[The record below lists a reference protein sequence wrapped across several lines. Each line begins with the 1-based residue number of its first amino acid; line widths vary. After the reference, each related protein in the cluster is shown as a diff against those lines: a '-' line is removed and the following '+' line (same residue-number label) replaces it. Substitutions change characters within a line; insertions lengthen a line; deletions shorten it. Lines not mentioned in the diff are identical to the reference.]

1 MSSMRV
7 KAILAAVTLGGVAAG
22 LTTLAAA
29 GGGGSFSERLTG
41 YEEVP
46 AVSSAASGHF
56 RASLDSSEVEWSLRY
71 RDLQG
76 DVLQAHIHFGQRDVN
91 GGVSVFLCSNLASAP
106 AGTPACPAAPARIS
120 GTFTAADVIG
130 PADQGIS
137 AGEFDE
143 LIKAMRSGVTYANV
157 HSSTF
162 PMGEIRAQLE
172 RGDEG
177 DD

>member
-1 MSSMRV
+1 MGSMRV

-29 GGGGSFSERLTG
+29 GDGGSFSERLSG

-56 RASLDSSEVEWSLRY
+56 RATLDSDEVEFSLSY

-76 DVLQAHIHFGQRDVN
+76 DVLQAHIHFGQRAVN
-91 GGVSVFLCSNLASAP
+91 GGISVFLCSNLASAP

-120 GTFTAADVIG
+120 GTFTAANVIG
-130 PADQGIS
+130 PAGQGIA

-143 LIKAMRSGVTYANV
+143 LVKAMRNGITYANV
-157 HSSTF
+157 HSSVF
-162 PMGEIRAQLE
+162 PDGEIRAQLE
-172 RGDEG
+172 RGDE
-177 DD
+177 DDD

>member
-1 MSSMRV
+1 M
-7 KAILAAVTLGGVAAG
+7 VAA
-22 LTTLAAA
+22 LPRPA
-29 GGGGSFSERLTG
+29 GRR
-41 YEEVP
+41 P
-46 AVSSAASGHF
+46 AGP
-56 RASLDSSEVEWSLRY
+56 R
-71 RDLQG
+71 
-76 DVLQAHIHFGQRDVN
+76 HFGQRDVN

-143 LIKAMRSGVTYANV
+143 LIRARSRNGVTYANV
-157 HSSTF
+157 HSSTI

-172 RGDEG
+172 RGDE
-177 DD
+177 DDD